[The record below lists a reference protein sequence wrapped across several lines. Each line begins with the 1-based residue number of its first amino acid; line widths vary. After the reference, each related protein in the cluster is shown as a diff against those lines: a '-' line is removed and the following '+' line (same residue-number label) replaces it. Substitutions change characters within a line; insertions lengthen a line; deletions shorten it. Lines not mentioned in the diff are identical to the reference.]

1 MQSLRLKILPLALGI
16 VVAAAMLHSCA
27 GDGCTSGTAST
38 PQVGFYSSSTLK
50 AIAVDSLTVYG
61 IGAPGDS
68 LLVNCGRNLS
78 SLELPLRTSVGNV
91 QFVLHYDQ
99 KAISDE
105 RYNDTITL
113 AYDAMPWF
121 ESDECGV
128 FYVFDIT
135 SHHCTDHL
143 IDSIA
148 VPNPHVNNL
157 GVETVKL
164 YFRTQE

>member
-1 MQSLRLKILPLALGI
+1 MMLGI
-16 VVAAAMLHSCA
+16 AAAAAMLLSCA

-68 LLVNCGRNLS
+68 LLLNCGRAIS
-78 SLELPLRTSVGNV
+78 SLELPLRLATGNV
-91 QFVLHYDQ
+91 QFVLHYNQ
-99 KAISDE
+99 KAISDV

-113 AYDAMPWF
+113 AYDAKPWF

-135 SHHCTDHL
+135 SHKCTNHL
-143 IDSIA
+143 IDSMA
-148 VPNPHVNNL
+148 VPNPHVSNL
-157 GVETVKL
+157 GIETVKL

>member
-1 MQSLRLKILPLALGI
+1 MMLGI
-16 VVAAAMLHSCA
+16 AAAAAMLLSCA
-27 GDGCTSGTAST
+27 GDGCTSGTANT

-50 AIAVDSLTVYG
+50 AIAVDSLSVYG

-68 LLVNCGRNLS
+68 MLLKCGRAIS
-78 SLELPLRTSVGNV
+78 SLELPLRLSTSSV

-99 KAISDE
+99 EAISDV

-113 AYDAMPWF
+113 AYDAKPWF

-135 SHHCTDHL
+135 SHKCTNHL
-143 IDSIA
+143 IDSMA
-148 VPNPHVNNL
+148 VPNPHVSNL
-157 GVETVKL
+157 GIETAKL
-164 YFRTQE
+164 FFRTQE